1 MVKTAIL
8 LILSFVYV
16 AALGCTREWKNPNA
30 ALPATEV
37 EIERI
42 IVNPTA
48 YDSAGVIVEGKV
60 WDLKFDK
67 LEQKT
72 DIPYTSFKLADRDGN
87 YVNVFA
93 PDHLPISEGDM
104 VEVTGVYRREFQTES
119 YKFDNEIEA
128 ERVEKK

>member
-1 MVKTAIL
+1 MGKTAVL
-8 LILSFVYV
+8 LLLSFVYI
-16 AALGCTREWKNPNA
+16 AALGCTPEWKNPNTT
-30 ALPATEV
+30 LPATEV
-37 EIERI
+37 KIERI
-42 IVNPTA
+42 TVNPTA

-72 DIPYTSFKLADRDGN
+72 DIPYTSFKLADKDGN

-93 PDHLPISEGDM
+93 SGHLPIFEGDM
-104 VEVTGVYRREFQTES
+104 VEVTGIYRREFQTES

-128 ERVEKK
+128 VKVEKM